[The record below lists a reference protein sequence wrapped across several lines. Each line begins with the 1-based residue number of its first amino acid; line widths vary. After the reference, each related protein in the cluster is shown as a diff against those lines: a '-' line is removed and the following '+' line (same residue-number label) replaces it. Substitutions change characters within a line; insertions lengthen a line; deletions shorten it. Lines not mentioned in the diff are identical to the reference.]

1 VPNDR
6 SWAHD
11 PLTLL
16 ALTAPEWFTF
26 TRMAV
31 AVEADGRVRGTPD
44 ETSLIEV
51 ATDLDPEGA
60 HTAFLRA
67 LGCPPPSAPKDM

>member
-1 VPNDR
+1 MPNDR

-16 ALTAPEWFTF
+16 ALAAPEWFTF

-44 ETSLIEV
+44 EVSVVEV